1 MSTRGH
7 TATCMT
13 MVLSRSLS
21 PPPLPFS
28 LSHVHKGSQEY
39 LQSPHMYSKHIQ
51 WRYRGISSLFAAE
64 IGKVEVSNSSS
75 AGYTRVD
82 TTNLRHT
89 ASSDKLT
96 IYSHVKC
103 HNLTLECTP
112 TWAILML
119 LTVVT
124 MCLCD
129 HSWLMRGDSESA
141 GLQLKTWNHIHCSSV
156 QLKSFGRAFSPAL
169 FIRLCSTTSDWNGS
183 KNDRK
188 V

>member
-112 TWAILML
+112 TWAMAPNVVDSCDNVFMWPQ
-119 LTVVT
+119 LTDAGWFWECRIT
-124 MCLCD
+124 TQDMKS
-129 HSWLMRGDSESA
+129 HSLFVSA
-141 GLQLKTWNHIHCSSV
+141 VKI
-156 QLKSFGRAFSPAL
+156 FR
-169 FIRLCSTTSDWNGS
+169 
-183 KNDRK
+183 
-188 V
+188 